1 MEAILAGVMVGAIGI
16 GVTMEVAMD
25 GLARL
30 LRLPIVGGILSISL
44 TDFVCCDPGKL
55 PKTVGGVLT

>member
-1 MEAILAGVMVGAIGI
+1 MGAIGI